1 MKDTDI
7 CLLKC
12 GDTNCVF
19 KKLNKQ
25 VEVLTRQLEKANK
38 EVILEKEKGAR
49 DRQRLEAELNEHEKQ
64 IEYYKQKLKQIKE
77 IVIKEKD
84 E

>member
-1 MKDTDI
+1 MS
-7 CLLKC
+7 L
-12 GDTNCVF
+12 
-19 KKLNKQ
+19 KKLGKQ

-49 DRQRLEAELNEHEKQ
+49 DRQKLEAELSECEKQ
-64 IEYYKQKLKQIKE
+64 VEYYKQKLKQIKE
-77 IVIKEKD
+77 IAMKEKD